1 VFKKRF
7 GFPTPPWDWAERA
20 TDALGRMLFA
30 ATRASSAIEV
40 GAALLQVRKRIS
52 FAPFDAENV
61 HFTKTGSGQTWGKN
75 TQNRDIRFL
84 TGGWGATAGADS
96 CFVQEGC

>member
-52 FAPFDAENV
+52 FAPFDAENASFYQDRLGTNMGEE
-61 HFTKTGSGQTWGKN
+61 HSKQGYPFSY
-75 TQNRDIRFL
+75 RRL
-84 TGGWGATAGADS
+84 GGHGRR
-96 CFVQEGC
+96 